1 MTGKFIYVFDINTK
15 ENMVK
20 AGFKLMKS
28 DDRNDIY
35 VFLSDDSLR
44 FDFSNISTIRSDTIT
59 F

>member
-15 ENMVK
+15 ENMVN
-20 AGFKLMKS
+20 AGFKLIKS
-28 DDRNDIY
+28 DERNAIY

>member
-28 DDRNDIY
+28 DDRNGIY

-44 FDFSNISTIRSDTIT
+44 FDFGNISTIRSDTIT